1 MRHYLPNTE
10 EDLHRMLETI
20 GVQRIED
27 LFASIPEKLRLTESL
42 RLPPSLSEPELIS
55 YMKRVAKKNGPLSSY
70 TSFLG
75 GGAYH
80 HYIPAIVP
88 SLLSRSEFLTCY
100 TPYQPELSQ
109 GTLQSIFEYQTLIC
123 QLTGMEV
130 SNASL
135 YEGATAL
142 VEAVLMSHR
151 INRRP
156 RVLISE
162 AVHPEYRMVLKTYC
176 KNIGIELTT
185 IPFDQTGLTDKGE
198 CGNLIDHQTSALVV
212 QYPNFFGRIEPL
224 EALAP
229 MARSAGSLLMVVVTE
244 PISLG
249 LLKPP
254 GELGA
259 DIVIGEGQ
267 SFGNPLNYGGPY
279 LGFIAT
285 RSLYQRNLPGRLVGQ
300 TKDSQGR
307 RGFVLTLATRE
318 QHIRRE
324 KATSNIC
331 TNEALCA
338 LAATIYLCALGKK
351 GLREVAH
358 QNLQK
363 AAYAKDLLSGL
374 KRCRVKFEGAT
385 FNEFVLQLETPP
397 EEVNRALLQE
407 RIIGG
412 LPLKRWYPELSDC
425 LLTCVTE
432 VVPKRKIDRLAAKLE
447 ELL

>member
-1 MRHYLPNTE
+1 MKHYLPNTKA
-10 EDLHRMLETI
+10 DLHRMLETI
-20 GVQRIED
+20 GVENIED
-27 LFASIPEKLRLTESL
+27 LFASVPEELRLSESL
-42 RLPPSLSEPELIS
+42 KLPPLLSEPELLA
-55 YMKRVAKKNGPLSSY
+55 YMERLAKKNGPLSTF

-142 VEAVLMSHR
+142 AEGVIMSNR

-156 RVLISE
+156 RVLISDTI
-162 AVHPEYRMVLKTYC
+162 HPEHIMVLQTYC
-176 KNIGIELTT
+176 RNIGIELTT
-185 IPFDQTGLTDKGE
+185 IPFDRTGVTDQWE
-198 CGNLIDHQTSALVV
+198 CTNLIDQQTSALVV

-224 EALAP
+224 EELASI
-229 MARSAGSLLMVVVTE
+229 ARAAGSLLVVVVTE

-259 DIVIGEGQ
+259 DIVVGEGQ

-279 LGFIAT
+279 LGFMAT
-285 RSLYQRNLPGRLVGQ
+285 RSSYQRMLPGRLVGQ
-300 TKDSQGR
+300 TTDSQGR

-338 LAATIYLCALGKK
+338 LAAAIYLCALGKN
-351 GLREVAH
+351 GLREVAE

-363 AAYAKDLLSGL
+363 AAYARELLSGL
-374 KRCRVKFEGAT
+374 KGCRSKFEGPT
-385 FNEFVLQLETPP
+385 FNEFVLQLDTPP
-397 EEVNRALLQE
+397 EELNRALLKE

-412 LPLKRWYPELSDC
+412 LPLKRWYSRLSDC
-425 LLTCVTE
+425 LLMCVTE
-432 VVPKRKIDRLAAKLE
+432 MVPKAEIDRLSAKLE

>member
-10 EDLHRMLETI
+10 EDLHRMLEAI
-20 GVQRIED
+20 GIQSIED
-27 LFASIPEKLRLTESL
+27 LFTSVPEELRLTENL
-42 RLPPSLSEPELIS
+42 KLPPPLSEPELVA
-55 YMKRVAKKNGPLSSY
+55 YMRRVAKKNGPLSTY

-80 HYIPAIVP
+80 HYIPAIVS

-142 VEAVLMSHR
+142 AEGVLMSHR
-151 INRRP
+151 INHRP

-162 AVHPEYRMVLKTYC
+162 AVHPEYRMVLHTYC

-185 IPFDQTGLTDKGE
+185 IPFDQSGSTHQGE
-198 CGNLIDHQTSALVV
+198 CKRLIDQQTSVLVV

-224 EALAP
+224 EEFAP
-229 MARSAGSLLMVVVTE
+229 ITRSAGSLLLVAVAE

-259 DIVIGEGQ
+259 DIMVGEGQ

-285 RSLYQRNLPGRLVGQ
+285 RSIYQRNLPGRLVGQ

-307 RGFVLTLATRE
+307 RGFVMTLATRE

-351 GLREVAH
+351 GLREVAY

-363 AAYAKDLLSGL
+363 AAYAKELLSGL
-374 KRCRVKFEGAT
+374 KGCRCKFDGST
-385 FNEFVLQLETPP
+385 FNEFVLQLDSPP
-397 EEVNRALLQE
+397 EEVNRALLKK

-412 LPLKRWYPELSDC
+412 LPLKRWYPQLSDC
-425 LLTCVTE
+425 LLMCVTE
-432 VVPKRKIDRLAAKLE
+432 AVPKGESDRLSAELE